1 MIDSGRARRVDV
13 EYTTPTG
20 RRVDLGL
27 TAAPLMGG
35 TGRVGY
41 LFTFQ
46 DITERKRR
54 ERELQTEKRLAA
66 IGEMAAGIAHEI
78 RNPLASM
85 AGSVQVLRQDLDLS
99 AEQARLMDIVLRESR
114 RLNEII
120 RSFLAYARPQRRNA
134 QSVDLARAVREAAA
148 LLQHG
153 TERGPAHVIAV
164 EAADEPCF
172 VDADEGEVRQVIWN
186 LATNALKAMPA
197 GGRLHV
203 KVNRSRDQV
212 RLSVRDEGVGIAPS
226 SLDHVFEPF
235 RSGFPGGTG
244 LGLLDRPSHRHRSR
258 RRDRHRIRPRRR
270 HVRRSHAAGDRD
282 SRAGVDGAQRVRAMA
297 HRAVIPFEPRRDEE
311 TAAPAARPRVLI
323 VDDEPS
329 MRELLAIVLGREG
342 YEVLAADC
350 GGEALR
356 LIRQQPIDLLISD
369 IRMPDMSGVD
379 VLRAAK
385 DADPEVPGI
394 VMTAFA
400 STDTAVEAL
409 RLGASDYLTK
419 PFDVDELKIVVRN
432 ALERRHLR
440 QENLELKRTLSAT
453 HRFANMIGRS
463 DAMLAVFRLIE
474 TIAPT
479 SSTVLISGES
489 GTGKELVA
497 RAVHFHSLRRDRP
510 FVALNC
516 GAMPETLLES
526 ELFGHVRGAF
536 TGAATTKKGL
546 IELADKGTIFLDEI
560 GEMSPAMQVKLLRV
574 LQERRYR
581 RVGGTEEI
589 DADIRIL
596 AATNRD
602 LAREV
607 SEGRFREDL
616 FYRVNVI
623 PVSLPPLR
631 ERREDIP
638 ALAAHF
644 VERFAGQ
651 MSKAVAGLSRE
662 ALTRL
667 EHYHWPGNIRELE
680 NAMERAVALEASP
693 MILPESLPEAVQDL
707 ASQTA
712 LPGPGAASVPVGA
725 QGLEWPEGGLDL
737 ERHVQDLERR
747 YIAEAL
753 QRAGGVKVRAAGLL
767 GMTFRSFRYYL
778 KKYEV
783 G

>member
-1 MIDSGRARRVDV
+1 M
-13 EYTTPTG
+13 T
-20 RRVDLGL
+20 
-27 TAAPLMGG
+27 
-35 TGRVGY
+35 
-41 LFTFQ
+41 
-46 DITERKRR
+46 
-54 ERELQTEKRLAA
+54 
-66 IGEMAAGIAHEI
+66 
-78 RNPLASM
+78 
-85 AGSVQVLRQDLDLS
+85 
-99 AEQARLMDIVLRESR
+99 
-114 RLNEII
+114 
-120 RSFLAYARPQRRNA
+120 
-134 QSVDLARAVREAAA
+134 
-148 LLQHG
+148 
-153 TERGPAHVIAV
+153 
-164 EAADEPCF
+164 
-172 VDADEGEVRQVIWN
+172 
-186 LATNALKAMPA
+186 AMP
-197 GGRLHV
+197 
-203 KVNRSRDQV
+203 N
-212 RLSVRDEGVGIAPS
+212 
-226 SLDHVFEPF
+226 
-235 RSGFPGGTG
+235 
-244 LGLLDRPSHRHRSR
+244 
-258 RRDRHRIRPRRR
+258 
-270 HVRRSHAAGDRD
+270 
-282 SRAGVDGAQRVRAMA
+282 
-297 HRAVIPFEPRRDEE
+297 RAVIPFEPRHDEVA
-311 TAAPAARPRVLI
+311 AAPAPRPRVLI

-342 YEVLAADC
+342 YDVVAADC
-350 GGEALR
+350 GREALR
-356 LIRQQPIDLLISD
+356 VIRERSIDLLISD

-379 VLRAAK
+379 VLRAAR

-400 STDTAVEAL
+400 STETAVEAL

-440 QENLELKRTLSAT
+440 QENLELKRTLSTT

-463 DAMLAVFRLIE
+463 EAMLAVFRLIE

-479 SSTVLISGES
+479 GSTVLITGES

-497 RAVHFHSLRRDRP
+497 RAIHFHSLRRDRP

-546 IELADKGTIFLDEI
+546 VELADKGTIFLDEI

-581 RVGGTEEI
+581 RVGGTDEI
-589 DADIRIL
+589 EADIRIL

-602 LAREV
+602 LDKAV
-607 SEGRFREDL
+607 AEGRFREDL

-623 PVSLPPLR
+623 PISLPSLR

-644 VERFAGQ
+644 VERFAAQ
-651 MSKAVAGLSRE
+651 MGKSVVGLSRE
-662 ALTRL
+662 AIARL
-667 EHYHWPGNIRELE
+667 ETYHWPGNIRELE

-693 MILPESLPEAVQDL
+693 TILPESLPQALVQPALRPTAPDAEPAAVTPP
-707 ASQTA
+707 A
-712 LPGPGAASVPVGA
+712 
-725 QGLEWPEGGLDL
+725 GLDWPEGGLDL
-737 ERHVQDLERR
+737 ERHVREIERR

-778 KKYEV
+778 KKYEL